1 MLGKKMNAQKE
12 WTGSETPTTLMGMGR
27 QRKKGHG
34 NENGDGGRGEIKLW
48 NPPDRERG
56 RVEDQVNSSRSSSV
70 DRRWHL

>member
-12 WTGSETPTTLMGMGR
+12 WTGSEAPTLMGMGR

-34 NENGDGGRGEIKLW
+34 NENGDGGMGEIKLW